1 VRKSVRPAIW
11 IDDRACFLQNLS
23 QTGVMSR
30 PPSDTDRRP
39 CFALRRRALLLGGAA
54 LGGVAI
60 TGAPRAT
67 SASLREEDV
76 RALNLLL
83 LVEQTQVAFYTEAVR
98 VGALKG
104 EVLQYAR
111 QVASQEE
118 EHLAVL
124 KRLLGG
130 QARGKPDFDF
140 GDRTRQPDAFAAA
153 AADVEDLAVGAYNG
167 QGGNVSRDVLAGAA
181 TIVSV
186 EARHAAWIRSIVG
199 QLPASDATDPALSN
213 DEVLEGL
220 SRLGVRR

>member
-1 VRKSVRPAIW
+1 
-11 IDDRACFLQNLS
+11 
-23 QTGVMSR
+23 MSR
-30 PPSDTDRRP
+30 SRPDMDRRSR
-39 CFALRRRALLLGGAA
+39 AVLRRRALLLGGAA

-60 TGAPRAT
+60 TGAPRT
-67 SASLREEDV
+67 TTASLREEDV

-98 VGALKG
+98 QGALEG

-111 QVASQEE
+111 QVASQED
-118 EHLAVL
+118 EHLAFL
-124 KRLLGG
+124 RRLLGG

-140 GDRTRQPDAFAAA
+140 GDRTRQRDAFVAAA
-153 AADVEDLAVGAYNG
+153 AEVEDLAVGAYNG
-167 QGGNVSRDVLAGAA
+167 QGGNVSDEVLAGAA

-199 QLPASDATDPALSN
+199 ELPAADGTDAALSD

-220 SRLGVRR
+220 ARLGVRR

>member
-1 VRKSVRPAIW
+1 MHPAIW
-11 IDDRACFLQNLS
+11 FDEWACFLQNLS

>member
-1 VRKSVRPAIW
+1 
-11 IDDRACFLQNLS
+11 
-23 QTGVMSR
+23 MSR
-30 PPSDTDRRP
+30 PRSDTDRRTG
-39 CFALRRRALLLGGAA
+39 AVLGRRALLLGGAA

-60 TGAPRAT
+60 TGAPRTTTA
-67 SASLREEDV
+67 ALREEDV

-130 QARGKPDFDF
+130 QARSRPDFDF

-220 SRLGVRR
+220 SRLGVRT

>member
-1 VRKSVRPAIW
+1 
-11 IDDRACFLQNLS
+11 
-23 QTGVMSR
+23 MSR
-30 PPSDTDRRP
+30 PPSDTDRRSRSV
-39 CFALRRRALLLGGAA
+39 LRRRALLLGGAA

-60 TGAPRAT
+60 TGAPRVTTA
-67 SASLREEDV
+67 ALREEDV

-98 VGALKG
+98 HGALEG
-104 EVLQYAR
+104 ELLQYAT
-111 QVASQEE
+111 QVASQED
-118 EHLAVL
+118 EHLAFL

-130 QARGKPDFDF
+130 QARRTPDFDF
-140 GDRTRQPDAFAAA
+140 GDKTRQRDAFITA

-199 QLPASDATDPALSN
+199 QLPAADATDTALSN

>member
-1 VRKSVRPAIW
+1 
-11 IDDRACFLQNLS
+11 
-23 QTGVMSR
+23 MSR

-39 CFALRRRALLLGGAA
+39 RFVLRRRALLLGGAA

-60 TGAPRAT
+60 TGAPRTTTA
-67 SASLREEDV
+67 ALREEDV

-130 QARGKPDFDF
+130 QARSRPDFDF

-220 SRLGVRR
+220 SRLGVRT

>member
-1 VRKSVRPAIW
+1 
-11 IDDRACFLQNLS
+11 
-23 QTGVMSR
+23 MSR

-39 CFALRRRALLLGGAA
+39 GLVLRRRALLLGGAA

-60 TGAPRAT
+60 TGAPRTTTA
-67 SASLREEDV
+67 ALREEDV

-118 EHLAVL
+118 EHLAFL
-124 KRLLGG
+124 KGLLGG

-220 SRLGVRR
+220 SRLGVRT